1 MIVWLI
7 LIAGS
12 LAIGYFFG
20 LRSEIKGSWYYA
32 IAVPWLVLLVAIL
45 ITEYVVPYQGGGASM
60 WLVAQFFGG
69 TIAGYLGAVGHGLGK
84 KKANKNTTNNT
95 DHPKEN
101 I

>member
-12 LAIGYFFG
+12 LATGYFFG

-69 TIAGYLGAVGHGLGK
+69 SMSENTAILLDGFE
-84 KKANKNTTNNT
+84 KNHCTPCT
-95 DHPKEN
+95 PGPR
-101 I
+101 